1 MKILIDNG
9 HGVNTGGK
17 CSPDRK
23 LREYAYNREIA
34 TRIVAALKAS
44 GIDAERIV
52 TEETDISLG
61 ERCRRV
67 NHWCNKL
74 GKSNVLLISVHVN
87 AAGSTGMWRTAGGWS
102 AYTTRGKTK
111 SDEVATLLYESAQ
124 ALLTKYVD
132 IMKKGKEIGVYD
144 QKQKPFRT
152 DFTDGDPD
160 HEADFYIIN
169 NTACPAVL
177 TENLFMDNRA
187 DMEFLLSEE
196 GKQTI
201 TDIHVSA
208 IKKYI
213 SK

>member
-67 NHWCNKL
+67 NQWCNKL

-87 AAGSTGMWRTAGGWS
+87 AAGSTGTWRTAGGWS

-111 SDEVATLLYESAQ
+111 SDDVATLLYESAQ
-124 ALLTKYVD
+124 ALLTKYAD
-132 IMKKGKEIGVYD
+132 IMKKGKESGVYD

-152 DFTDGDPD
+152 DYTDGDPD
-160 HEADFYIIN
+160 HEADFYIIK

-177 TENLFMDNRA
+177 TENLFMDNRS

-201 TDIHVSA
+201 TDIHVLA